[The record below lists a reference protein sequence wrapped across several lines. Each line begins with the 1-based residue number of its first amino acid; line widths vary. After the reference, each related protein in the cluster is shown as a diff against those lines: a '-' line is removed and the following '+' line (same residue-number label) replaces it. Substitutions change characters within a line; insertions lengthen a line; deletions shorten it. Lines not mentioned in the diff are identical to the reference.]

1 MPYMMAARP
10 RIWGAERVE
19 DVRAPNMRPVGSN
32 RQAYQKTICTWIP
45 NGYGD
50 LRRRRLYIRLITI
63 HACTELRRCKRSG
76 VLRDAA
82 SSRSQCPH
90 IYSTTQSASATA
102 YAWRFAPIS
111 HARFFLRGRA
121 RRLTGS
127 VHNDNGVRNPTST
140 RSVGTRLRLRLG
152 FAFLFGQKKHTNTD
166 THAHTH
172 TQGRPS
178 APCIF

>member
-1 MPYMMAARP
+1 MGWRKEIWNSFPGERSPYSKTKRALFSHMPYMMAARP

-102 YAWRFAPIS
+102 YSWRFAPVS
-111 HARFFLRGRA
+111 HARFCSR
-121 RRLTGS
+121 
-127 VHNDNGVRNPTST
+127 P
-140 RSVGTRLRLRLG
+140 
-152 FAFLFGQKKHTNTD
+152 
-166 THAHTH
+166 
-172 TQGRPS
+172 RPS
-178 APCIF
+178 TYGFSPQ